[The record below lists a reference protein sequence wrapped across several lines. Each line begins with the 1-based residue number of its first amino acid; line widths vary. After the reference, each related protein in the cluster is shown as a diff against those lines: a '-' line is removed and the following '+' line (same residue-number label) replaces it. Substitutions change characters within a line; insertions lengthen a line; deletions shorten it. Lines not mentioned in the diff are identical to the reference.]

1 MGACVFRVG
10 VSVFR
15 RAVARPLIFFVNP
28 IQLGTD
34 TQAFVGLNSAP
45 ASSFSTALVVGSTT
59 PFLDSPAAEVP
70 SPPPLALAS
79 GPAKARAVP
88 FSCFKVLCNFV
99 LLFRVNFRGL

>member
-15 RAVARPLIFFVNP
+15 RAVARPLKKNPNP

-34 TQAFVGLNSAP
+34 TQAFEGLNSAP

-59 PFLDSPAAEVP
+59 PFLDSPPAAEVP

-99 LLFRVNFRGL
+99 LSLG

>member
-15 RAVARPLIFFVNP
+15 RAVARPLNFFFANP
-28 IQLGTD
+28 IQLRTD
-34 TQAFVGLNSAP
+34 TQAFVGLKSAP

-99 LLFRVNFRGL
+99 LSLG

>member
-15 RAVARPLIFFVNP
+15 RAVSRLLNFFFANP
-28 IQLGTD
+28 IQLGTH
-34 TQAFVGLNSAP
+34 TQAFEGLNSAP
-45 ASSFSTALVVGSTT
+45 ASSYSTALVVGSTT
-59 PFLDSPAAEVP
+59 PFWDSHSAAEVP

-79 GPAKARAVP
+79 GPVKARPVP

-99 LLFRVNFRGL
+99 LSLG

>member
-15 RAVARPLIFFVNP
+15 RAVARPLKYFFFANP

-34 TQAFVGLNSAP
+34 TQAFEGLNSAP
-45 ASSFSTALVVGSTT
+45 ASSYSTALVVGSTT
-59 PFLDSPAAEVP
+59 PFWDSPPAAEVP
-70 SPPPLALAS
+70 SPPPLAVAS

-88 FSCFKVLCNFV
+88 FSCFKVVCNFV
-99 LLFRVNFRGL
+99 LSLG

>member
-15 RAVARPLIFFVNP
+15 RAVARPLKKKNSNP

-34 TQAFVGLNSAP
+34 TQAFEGLNSAP
-45 ASSFSTALVVGSTT
+45 ASSYSTALVVGSTT
-59 PFLDSPAAEVP
+59 PFWDSPPADEVP
-70 SPPPLALAS
+70 SPPPLAVAS

-88 FSCFKVLCNFV
+88 FSCFKVVCNFV
-99 LLFRVNFRGL
+99 LSLG

>member
-15 RAVARPLIFFVNP
+15 RAVARLLKFFFANP

-34 TQAFVGLNSAP
+34 TQAFEGLNSAP
-45 ASSFSTALVVGSTT
+45 ASSYSTALVVGSTT
-59 PFLDSPAAEVP
+59 PFWDSPPAAEVP
-70 SPPPLALAS
+70 SPPPLAVAS

-88 FSCFKVLCNFV
+88 FSCFKVVCNFV
-99 LLFRVNFRGL
+99 LSLG

>member
-15 RAVARPLIFFVNP
+15 RAVARPLNFFFANP

-34 TQAFVGLNSAP
+34 TQAFEGLNSAP

-88 FSCFKVLCNFV
+88 FSCFKVVCNFV
-99 LLFRVNFRGL
+99 LSLG

>member
-15 RAVARPLIFFVNP
+15 RAVSRLLNFFFANP

-34 TQAFVGLNSAP
+34 TQAFEGLNSAP
-45 ASSFSTALVVGSTT
+45 ASSYSTALVVGSTT
-59 PFLDSPAAEVP
+59 PFWDSPPAAEVP
-70 SPPPLALAS
+70 SPPPLAVAS

-88 FSCFKVLCNFV
+88 FSCFKVVRNFV
-99 LLFRVNFRGL
+99 LSLG